1 MKILIDK
8 KRYAKRII
16 FLLLSGLAFA
26 TGAVLLVVMNELSF
40 APIFWGSILGI
51 MAVASFINLVFYIS
65 IRKLEYGFVYEN
77 GQFYDYSKPFSKAQ
91 GLKIEDVKSITNWSE
106 RMGINQ
112 YIMIKNGFGL
122 GGNSFVH
129 RLKGNHI
136 YFSDY
141 VVDPEVLKA
150 LIQLMV
156 SEQTPEREKPQ
167 GERKVVQPTESLTN
181 F

>member
-1 MKILIDK
+1 MKILIEK
-8 KRYAKRII
+8 KRYRKRIV

-26 TGAVLLVVMNELSF
+26 AGSVLILVMNELSF

-51 MAVASFINLVFYIS
+51 MALASLINLVFYIS

-91 GLKIEDVKSITNWSE
+91 GLKIEDIKSITNWSE

-112 YIMIKNGFGL
+112 YIMIKKGFGL
-122 GGNSFVH
+122 GGNSIVH

-141 VVDPEVLKA
+141 IVDPEVLKV

-156 SEQTPEREKPQ
+156 SEQTPEGEKTE
-167 GERKVVQPTESLTN
+167 GETKVVQPTESLTN

>member
-8 KRYAKRII
+8 KRYTKRII
-16 FLLLSGLAFA
+16 FLLLSGLAFG
-26 TGAVLLVVMNELSF
+26 TGAVLLLVMNELSF
-40 APIFWGSILGI
+40 APVFWGSILGL
-51 MAVASFINLVFYIS
+51 MALASFINLVFYIS
-65 IRKLEYGFVYEN
+65 IRKLEIGLTYEN
-77 GQFYDYSKPFSKAQ
+77 GEFYDYSKPFSKAR

-112 YIMIKNGFGL
+112 YIMIKKGFGL
-122 GGNSFVH
+122 GGNSIVH

-141 VVDPEVLKA
+141 VVDPEALKQMIA
-150 LIQLMV
+150 LMQ
-156 SEQTPEREKPQ
+156 SDQTPEGQKAERETKTEQ
-167 GERKVVQPTESLTN
+167 STESLTN

>member
-8 KRYAKRII
+8 KRYTKRII
-16 FLLLSGLAFA
+16 FLLLSSLAFGA
-26 TGAVLLVVMNELSF
+26 GAVLILVMNELSF
-40 APIFWGSILGI
+40 APVFWGSVLGL
-51 MAVASFINLVFYIS
+51 MALASFMNLIFYIS
-65 IRKLEYGFVYEN
+65 IRKLEIGLTYEN
-77 GQFYDYSKPFSKAQ
+77 GEFYDYSKPFSKAR
-91 GLKIEDVKSITNWSE
+91 GIKIDEVKSITNWSD

-112 YIMIKNGFGL
+112 YIMVKKGFGL
-122 GGNSFVH
+122 GGNSTVH

-141 VVDPEVLKA
+141 VVDPEALKA

-156 SEQTPEREKPQ
+156 SEQTPEKQTPE
-167 GERKVVQPTESLTN
+167 GETKTDRSTESLTN